1 MKKVWISLRVIEG
14 EYETENDAADGM
26 IEGYDLNLD
35 ESHPLCDRI
44 IGFYPYE
51 IEKLCELLYNQQKE
65 EHQYP

>member
-1 MKKVWISLRVIEG
+1 MKKVWINLRVIEG

-44 IGFYPYE
+44 IGLFPGE
-51 IEKLCELLYNQQKE
+51 VFGLLLRLNDQTQKE
-65 EHQYP
+65 QP